1 MKVGISRR
9 HVFQNLWSKLAYF
22 TAPQVT
28 HAQTIY
34 SLTYISEAE
43 FSAVI
48 IQLFAQKRESLYPP
62 RPVASAIIHLLTV
75 THCSSIVDIPP
86 SLGDIPEILL
96 QPARF

>member
-48 IQLFAQKRESLYPP
+48 IQLFAQRQESLYISPQ
-62 RPVASAIIHLLTV
+62 ASGKCNH
-75 THCSSIVDIPP
+75 SP
-86 SLGDIPEILL
+86 SNRNPL
-96 QPARF
+96 